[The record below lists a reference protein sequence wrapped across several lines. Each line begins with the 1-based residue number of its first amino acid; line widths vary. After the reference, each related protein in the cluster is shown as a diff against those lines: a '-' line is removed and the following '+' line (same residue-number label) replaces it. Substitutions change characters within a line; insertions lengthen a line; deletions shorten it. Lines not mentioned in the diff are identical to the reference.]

1 MAFPVVNLI
10 GKNNHVLKNMPDK
23 VEGSASFA

>member
-10 GKNNHVLKNMPDK
+10 GKNSRVLKNMADK
-23 VEGSASFA
+23 VEGSASIA